1 MACKNKEA
9 WQLTALWTIISFVSG
24 SLPFSVWIGRLFLQ
38 TDIRRYGDHNPG
50 ATNVV
55 RAGGWPLG
63 VLAAVLD
70 ISKGAIPVGLAWYW
84 LGLDGWSLAPISLAP
99 ILGHAFSPFLKFR
112 GGKAIAVTGGV
123 WLGLLGLQ
131 GFGVILALFLMWYA
145 LVSVDGWSVLLALAS
160 LLIYLLLAG
169 YGAPVLV
176 VWLGNS
182 LVIAWKHR
190 DDLAQPPQLRAWLRK
205 AGRLT

>member
-1 MACKNKEA
+1 M
-9 WQLTALWTIISFVSG
+9 LTVVWTIISFISG
-24 SLPFSVWIGRLFLQ
+24 SLPFSVWIGRLFLK

-50 ATNVV
+50 ATNVT
-55 RAGGWPLG
+55 RAGGGLLG
-63 VLAAVLD
+63 GLAAALD
-70 ISKGAIPVGLAWYW
+70 ISKGAVPIGLAWYW
-84 LGLDGWSLAPISLAP
+84 LGLDGWSLVPVSLAP
-99 ILGHAFSPFLKFR
+99 ILGHAFSPFLKFK

-131 GFGVILALFLMWYA
+131 GFGVILVLFLMWYA
-145 LVSVDGWSVLLALAS
+145 LVTNDGWIVILALAS

-169 YGAPVLV
+169 YGAPMVV

-190 DDLAQPPQLRAWLRK
+190 GDLTQTPRLRGWLRK
-205 AGRLT
+205 TERLT